1 MDGGAA
7 PSTRLSSLHTSHTV
21 THRYRCCPLLDS
33 HRYTRHAPLHNVT
46 RRYTP
51 LQVRPHL
58 LDEGFDQLFEC
69 VQEPGDL
76 LFVPSGWHHSV
87 LNTRLSVSLA
97 VQIGAPLS
105 WGEYFG

>member
-1 MDGGAA
+1 M
-7 PSTRLSSLHTSHTV
+7 
-21 THRYRCCPLLDS
+21 
-33 HRYTRHAPLHNVT
+33 
-46 RRYTP
+46 
-51 LQVRPHL
+51 RPHL